1 MQDSNITGKDGF
13 PVQEYIVNIE
23 EPIYPDN
30 NLTERE
36 NTNIM
41 RDKNFEVWKQ
51 IYEKFY
57 KIPLKYNTESN
68 KANKLNEDINN
79 EK

>member
-1 MQDSNITGKDGF
+1 
-13 PVQEYIVNIE
+13 
-23 EPIYPDN
+23 
-30 NLTERE
+30 
-36 NTNIM
+36 M

-79 EK
+79 GCSEIDALYNFANRSATPEIKKFNFDEAFEKEVAKMLGEQK